1 MVLESEDE
9 ELDWVV
15 VVSDLVSV
23 VVEVPEL
30 PQAASGMARAAA
42 TARTRAFC
50 LIMFFSLLNGGS
62 GEPGARRTPRAT
74 WLDLI

>member
-23 VVEVPEL
+23 LVELPEL
-30 PQAASGMARAAA
+30 PQAASGMARAAT
-42 TARTRAFC
+42 TARTKAFC
-50 LIMFFSLLNGGS
+50 LIMFFSLVGRRVW
-62 GEPGARRTPRAT
+62 GARGASHAPGYLA
-74 WLDLI
+74 